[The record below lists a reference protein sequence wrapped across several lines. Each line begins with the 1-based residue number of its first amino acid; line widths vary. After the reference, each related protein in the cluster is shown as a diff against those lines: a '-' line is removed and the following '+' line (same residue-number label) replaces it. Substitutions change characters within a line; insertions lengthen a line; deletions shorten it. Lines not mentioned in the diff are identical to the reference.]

1 MADEPENHTIRLLRE
16 LRDEMRV
23 EFAMIG
29 KRFEKVDERFDEM
42 DRRFDGVSQRI
53 DGVTHVLM
61 LRCGPVARPRGPDRQ
76 AGRRHVASSAAQ
88 PAHNSS
94 RARSFARTS
103 ARAAGG
109 AVPLCAASRARQSTL
124 LT

>member
-1 MADEPENHTIRLLRE
+1 
-16 LRDEMRV
+16 MRV

-61 LRCGPVARPRGPDRQ
+61 LRCGPVARPR
-76 AGRRHVASSAAQ
+76 
-88 PAHNSS
+88 
-94 RARSFARTS
+94 ARIAKLEGDT
-103 ARAAGG
+103 
-109 AVPLCAASRARQSTL
+109 
-124 LT
+124 